1 MSDDENTNKN
11 EDQMVEPKQNTKGT
25 LEPLLNMRY
34 PASICLVSKSFSGK
48 SWLLNSLLYHLAKKG
63 RLHDAPTQIIVF
75 AGSSDV
81 DTEYTSFLPR
91 ENVRRGW
98 NEQTAA
104 RILALHKK
112 KIDLLRRQSERAKAP
127 VKCPH
132 VIFLL
137 EDIIGVNNVNTSTSK
152 VLQFLFTQGRH
163 YYVST
168 LVSSQSATVALNPT
182 IRLNASAIVWSVLSQ
197 DHLKHIWRATT
208 GMTWPQFLA
217 FSSNLKQYEF
227 GFFDNIGN
235 TGIHIVKAADFPQ
248 GKWFLKN
255 KEKNKN
261 DKRKKKNKE

>member
-1 MSDDENTNKN
+1 MSDDDAEIT
-11 EDQMVEPKQNTKGT
+11 EQKQIKGS
-25 LEPLLNMRY
+25 LEPLLNMRL
-34 PASICLVSKSFSGK
+34 PASICLISKSFSGK
-48 SWLLNSLLYHLAKKG
+48 STLLNSLLYHLAKKG

-81 DTEYTSFLPR
+81 DTEYTSILPR

-98 NEQTAA
+98 NEQIAS

-112 KIDLLRRQSERAKAP
+112 KIDLLRRQSERARAP
-127 VKCPH
+127 VKVSH
-132 VIFLL
+132 IIFVL
-137 EDIIGVNNVNTSTSK
+137 EDIIGCSNVNTSTSK

-163 YYVST
+163 YYVSVI
-168 LVSSQSATVALNPT
+168 VSSQSATVALSPT

-208 GMTWPQFLA
+208 GMTWQEFLA
-217 FSSNLKQYEF
+217 FSSKLKQYEF
-227 GFFDNIGN
+227 GFYDNIGN
-235 TGIHIVKAADFPQ
+235 TGIHTVKAADFPQ
-248 GKWFLKN
+248 GKWYLKN